1 MSNLNEK
8 TTILLVDDE
17 KTVLKVCTLMIEE
30 LGYKVL
36 RAENGKKAIQIFRD
50 KNDVICL
57 VILDVKLPDENGSDT
72 CKRLNEIN
80 SDVKILHTSGLGRAQ
95 GVESLD
101 CACNDFLQK
110 PFGIEELSNKLEELL
125 DNTIGIKHVKTISR
139 MSSFQS

>member
-1 MSNLNEK
+1 MGNLNEK

-17 KTVLKVCTLMIEE
+17 QTVLKVGTLMIEE

-36 RAENGKKAIQIFRD
+36 QAENGKKATQIFRD

-57 VILDVKLPDENGSDT
+57 VILDMKMPDENGSDT

-80 SDVKILHTSGLGRAQ
+80 SDVKVLHTSGLGRTH
-95 GVESLD
+95 GIESLD
-101 CACNDFLQK
+101 CGCNDFLQK

-125 DNTIGIKHVKTISR
+125 DNT
-139 MSSFQS
+139 